1 MRDSVKI
8 AILGGAVGI
17 VSLLF
22 FIRSFQLLMIGDYR
36 NGIIG
41 LVDGILSSGV
51 SFILFFILFLGRKD
65 VQNADADKIKKKK
78 NGA

>member
-1 MRDSVKI
+1 
-8 AILGGAVGI
+8 
-17 VSLLF
+17 
-22 FIRSFQLLMIGDYR
+22 MIGDYR